1 MLLGPKREGR
11 TEKEEER
18 REMGGRKEGATCL
31 LWQSRTLEMAL
42 LVMKPQLSTDL

>member
-18 REMGGRKEGATCL
+18 REMGGEERRSDMPSLAIMD
-31 LWQSRTLEMAL
+31 S
-42 LVMKPQLSTDL
+42 